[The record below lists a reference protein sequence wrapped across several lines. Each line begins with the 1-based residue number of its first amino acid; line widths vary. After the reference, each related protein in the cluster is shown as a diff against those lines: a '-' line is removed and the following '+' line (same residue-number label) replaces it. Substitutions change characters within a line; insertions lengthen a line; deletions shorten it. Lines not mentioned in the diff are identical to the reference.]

1 MFSRSK
7 DKESEKA
14 TATAAAPVSAPVNSG
29 GRRPSSTRT
38 APSIISGDLV
48 VHGNLTATGD
58 IQIDGTVEGDIRSQ
72 SLTIGEKA
80 SITGEVVAEDIVIR
94 GRVVGTIRGRR
105 VQLSSTCHVEG
116 DILHEALAVET
127 GAFFEGNCRNSDDPI
142 SQSSNSAARTSG
154 TAFDSG
160 NHGNWTATDRPHHIM
175 QFVDLA
181 ATLVLGQITA
191 RNQHIQIAPCAEKI
205 PLRCQDHSAYARFM
219 RQFNRLI
226 DAGI

>member
-7 DKESEKA
+7 DKETEKA
-14 TATAAAPVSAPVNSG
+14 PAAAAAPVSAPANSG

-38 APSIISGDLV
+38 APSIISADLV

-80 SITGEVVAEDIVIR
+80 SINGEVVAEDIVIR

-127 GAFFEGNCRNSDDPI
+127 GAFFEGNCRHSDDPI
-142 SQSSNSAARTSG
+142 SQSST
-154 TAFDSG
+154 
-160 NHGNWTATDRPHHIM
+160 
-175 QFVDLA
+175 
-181 ATLVLGQITA
+181 TA
-191 RNQHIQIAPCAEKI
+191 RSGSSAPRPAA
-205 PLRCQDHSAYARFM
+205 PSAPGLGDGPRATPRPTLGSDSPVVVNDGGVVVK
-219 RQFNRLI
+219 RPAAQ
-226 DAGI
+226 